1 MGRPKVELFDRVIQ
15 VPMKRRELNDCI
27 LACAAAAQICK
38 KNDESSEKWTALH
51 EHLMTVRN
59 KWDRE
64 HTSKCFVV
72 DAVDNL

>member
-38 KNDESSEKWTALH
+38 ENGESGELWTELH
-51 EHLMTVRN
+51 DHLTSVRN
-59 KWDRE
+59 KWDKEHRE
-64 HTSKCFVV
+64 
-72 DAVDNL
+72 